1 LSPFIIAISITV
13 VTVIIFSSYSI
24 MPAYAHI
31 SKTFGNITIEV
42 GWSNEPPLAGQIN
55 NVIIQVNKTSG
66 SNSTLVRNALLE
78 MDTLVKYGGVTK
90 SIDFQPSEESEG
102 IYEAQ
107 IIPTRIGSYD
117 LILNG
122 TIQGQ
127 SVLNAEIP
135 LDDVESP
142 QKISF
147 PDSSESGTSAASPP
161 DTQNA
166 NTGIGTQ
173 VEATL
178 SQLADDTGTNKDNI
192 DKLAKNYANLQKSVQ
207 DFKNSADRSYM
218 IGVTAIGVG
227 AAGILIASAALSRK
241 KY

>member
-1 LSPFIIAISITV
+1 
-13 VTVIIFSSYSI
+13 

-42 GWSNEPPLAGQIN
+42 GWGIEPPLAGQIN
-55 NVIIQVNKTSG
+55 NAIIQVNKTSG
-66 SNSTLVRNALLE
+66 SNSVLVRNALSE

-90 SIDFQPSEESEG
+90 SIDFEPSEESEG
-102 IYEAQ
+102 LYEAQ

-117 LILNG
+117 LVLNG

-127 SVLNAEIP
+127 SIPNAEIP

-147 PDSSESGTSAASPP
+147 PDSSESGTSTASPP
-161 DTQNA
+161 DSQNA
-166 NTGIGTQ
+166 NTRIETQ
-173 VEATL
+173 VEAIL
-178 SQLADDTGTNKDNI
+178 SQLADDINTNKDNI
-192 DKLAKNYANLQKSVQ
+192 DKLTKNDANIQKSFQ

-227 AAGILIASAALSRK
+227 AAGILIASAAFSRK

>member
-1 LSPFIIAISITV
+1 MIAISITV
-13 VTVIIFSSYSI
+13 VTVIIFSAYSGRD

-31 SKTFGNITIEV
+31 SKTFGNITTEV

-55 NVIIQVNKTSG
+55 NVIVQVNKASV
-66 SNSTLVRNALLE
+66 SNSTPVRNALSE

-102 IYEAQ
+102 MYEAQ
-107 IIPTRIGSYD
+107 IIPTRIGSYG

-127 SVLNAEIP
+127 SIPNAEIP

-147 PDSSESGTSAASPP
+147 PDSSEIGVSVASPT
-161 DTQNA
+161 TQNT
-166 NTGIGTQ
+166 NTRIGTQ
-173 VEATL
+173 VEAIL
-178 SQLADDTGTNKDNI
+178 SQLAADIDTNKADI
-192 DKLAKNYANLQKSVQ
+192 DKLAKNYANIQKSFQ

-218 IGVTAIGVG
+218 IGVTAIGIG
-227 AAGILIASAALSRK
+227 AAGILIASAAFSRK

>member
-1 LSPFIIAISITV
+1 MIATSVTV
-13 VTVIIFSSYSI
+13 VTVIIIFSSYSI

-55 NVIIQVNKTSG
+55 NAIIQVNKTSG
-66 SNSTLVRNALLE
+66 SNSVLVRNALSE

-90 SIDFQPSEESEG
+90 SIDFEPSEESEG
-102 IYEAQ
+102 LYEAQ
-107 IIPTRIGSYD
+107 IIPTRVGSYD
-117 LILNG
+117 VILNG

-127 SVLNAEIP
+127 SIPNTEIP

-147 PDSSESGTSAASPP
+147 PDSSESGTSTASPP

-166 NTGIGTQ
+166 NTRIGTQ
-173 VEATL
+173 VEAIL
-178 SQLADDTGTNKDNI
+178 SQLADDINTNKDNI
-192 DKLAKNYANLQKSVQ
+192 DKLTKNDANIQKSFQ

>member
-90 SIDFQPSEESEG
+90 SIDFEPSEESEG

>member
-1 LSPFIIAISITV
+1 MIAISITV
-13 VTVIIFSSYSI
+13 VTVITFSSYSV

-55 NVIIQVNKTSG
+55 SAIIQVNKTSG
-66 SNSTLVRNALLE
+66 SNSALVRNALSE

-102 IYEAQ
+102 LYETQ

-117 LILNG
+117 VILNG

-127 SVLNAEIP
+127 SILNAQIP

-147 PDSSESGTSAASPP
+147 PDSSESGMGAASPP

-166 NTGIGTQ
+166 NTRIGTQ
-173 VEATL
+173 VEAIL
-178 SQLADDTGTNKDNI
+178 SQLADDINTNKNNI
-192 DKLAKNYANLQKSVQ
+192 DKLTKNDANIQKSFQ
-207 DFKNSADRSYM
+207 DFKDSADRSYM

-227 AAGILIASAALSRK
+227 AAGILIASAAFSRK

>member
-1 LSPFIIAISITV
+1 MIAISITV

-24 MPAYAHI
+24 MPVYAHI

-55 NVIIQVNKTSG
+55 NAIIQVNKTSG
-66 SNSTLVRNALLE
+66 SNSALVRNALSE

-102 IYEAQ
+102 LYEAQ

-117 LILNG
+117 VILNG

-127 SVLNAEIP
+127 SILNAEIP

-147 PDSSESGTSAASPP
+147 PDSSESGTSGASPP

-166 NTGIGTQ
+166 NTRIGTQ
-173 VEATL
+173 VEAIL
-178 SQLADDTGTNKDNI
+178 SQLADDINTNKDNI
-192 DKLAKNYANLQKSVQ
+192 DKLTKNYANIQKSFQ
-207 DFKNSADRSYM
+207 DFKDSADRSYM
-218 IGVTAIGVG
+218 IAVTAIGVG
-227 AAGILIASAALSRK
+227 AAGILIASAAFSRK
-241 KY
+241 KYS

>member
-1 LSPFIIAISITV
+1 MIATSITV
-13 VTVIIFSSYSI
+13 VTVIIIIFSSYSI

-55 NVIIQVNKTSG
+55 NAIIQVNKTSG
-66 SNSTLVRNALLE
+66 SNSVLVRNALSE

-90 SIDFQPSEESEG
+90 SIDFEPSEESEG
-102 IYEAQ
+102 LYEAQ

-117 LILNG
+117 VILNG

-127 SVLNAEIP
+127 SIPNAEIP

-166 NTGIGTQ
+166 NTRIGTQ
-173 VEATL
+173 VEAIL
-178 SQLADDTGTNKDNI
+178 SQLADDINTNKDNI
-192 DKLAKNYANLQKSVQ
+192 DKLTKNDANIQKSFQ

-227 AAGILIASAALSRK
+227 AAGILIAAAAFSRK

>member
-1 LSPFIIAISITV
+1 MIAISITV
-13 VTVIIFSSYSI
+13 VTVITFSSYSV

-55 NVIIQVNKTSG
+55 SAIIQVNKTSG
-66 SNSTLVRNALLE
+66 SNSALVRNALSE

-102 IYEAQ
+102 LYETQ

-117 LILNG
+117 VILNG

-127 SVLNAEIP
+127 SILNAEIP
-135 LDDVESP
+135 LDDVEST

-166 NTGIGTQ
+166 NTRIGTQ
-173 VEATL
+173 VEAIL
-178 SQLADDTGTNKDNI
+178 SQLADDINTNKDNI
-192 DKLAKNYANLQKSVQ
+192 DKLTKSYANIQKSFQ
-207 DFKNSADRSYM
+207 DFKDSADRSYM
-218 IGVTAIGVG
+218 IGVAAIGVG
-227 AAGILIASAALSRK
+227 AAGILIASAAFSRK

>member
-1 LSPFIIAISITV
+1 MIATSITV
-13 VTVIIFSSYSI
+13 VTAIIIIIFSSYSI

-55 NVIIQVNKTSG
+55 NAIIQVNKTSG
-66 SNSTLVRNALLE
+66 SNSVLVRNALSE

-90 SIDFQPSEESEG
+90 SIDFEPSEESEG
-102 IYEAQ
+102 VYEAQ

-127 SVLNAEIP
+127 SILNAEIP

-147 PDSSESGTSAASPP
+147 PDSSDSGTGTASPP

-166 NTGIGTQ
+166 NTRIGTQ
-173 VEATL
+173 VEAIL
-178 SQLADDTGTNKDNI
+178 SQLADDINTNKDNI
-192 DKLAKNYANLQKSVQ
+192 DKLTKNDANIQKSFQ

-227 AAGILIASAALSRK
+227 AAGIIIASAAFSRK

>member
-1 LSPFIIAISITV
+1 MIAISITV
-13 VTVIIFSSYSI
+13 VTVIIFSAYSI

-31 SKTFGNITIEV
+31 SKTFGNITTEV

-55 NVIIQVNKTSG
+55 NVIVQVNKASV
-66 SNSTLVRNALLE
+66 SNSTPVRNALSE
-78 MDTLVKYGGVTK
+78 MDNLVKYGGVTK

-102 IYEAQ
+102 MYEAQ
-107 IIPTRIGSYD
+107 IIPTRIGSYG

-127 SVLNAEIP
+127 SIPNAEIP

-147 PDSSESGTSAASPP
+147 PDSSEIGVSVASPTN
-161 DTQNA
+161 TQNT
-166 NTGIGTQ
+166 NTRIGTQ
-173 VEATL
+173 VEAIL
-178 SQLADDTGTNKDNI
+178 SQLAADIDTNKADI
-192 DKLAKNYANLQKSVQ
+192 DKLAKNYANIQKSFQ

-218 IGVTAIGVG
+218 IGVTAIGIG
-227 AAGILIASAALSRK
+227 AAGILIASAAFSRK

>member
-1 LSPFIIAISITV
+1 
-13 VTVIIFSSYSI
+13 

-55 NVIIQVNKTSG
+55 NVIMQINKTSG
-66 SNSTLVRNALLE
+66 SNSTLVRNALSE

-117 LILNG
+117 LVLNG

-127 SVLNAEIP
+127 SILNSEIP

-147 PDSSESGTSAASPP
+147 PDSSDGGTSAASPP

-166 NTGIGTQ
+166 NTRIGTQ
-173 VEATL
+173 VEAIL
-178 SQLADDTGTNKDNI
+178 SQLADDTATNKDNI
-192 DKLAKNYANLQKSVQ
+192 DKLAKNYANIQKSFQ
-207 DFKNSADRSYM
+207 DFKDSADRSYM

>member
-1 LSPFIIAISITV
+1 MIAISITV
-13 VTVIIFSSYSI
+13 VTVIICSSYSI

-55 NVIIQVNKTSG
+55 NAIIQVNKTSG
-66 SNSTLVRNALLE
+66 SNSALVRNALSE

-102 IYEAQ
+102 LYEAQ

-117 LILNG
+117 VILNG

-127 SVLNAEIP
+127 SILNAEIP

-147 PDSSESGTSAASPP
+147 PDSSESGTSAASP

-166 NTGIGTQ
+166 NTRIGTQ
-173 VEATL
+173 VEAIL
-178 SQLADDTGTNKDNI
+178 SQLADDINTNKDNI
-192 DKLAKNYANLQKSVQ
+192 DKLTKNYAIIQKSFQ
-207 DFKNSADRSYM
+207 DFKDSADRSYM
-218 IGVTAIGVG
+218 IAVTAIGVG
-227 AAGILIASAALSRK
+227 AAGILIASAAFSRK
-241 KY
+241 KYS